1 MSVKKIPE
9 KVNGI
14 NPFPHTNKTKVN
26 RFFASAE
33 DNHPDSHSQSTIE
46 SAFSVNSSES
56 SVLV

>member
-46 SAFSVNSSES
+46 SAFSNSE
-56 SVLV
+56 L